1 MVRAGQ
7 VALQRHVRLART
19 LGLRALRR
27 ITVGD
32 PHRIEQPRLPKLVW
46 VVTAVDPGASWTW
59 RQRSPGGTTEA
70 THWVEPLGDGRT
82 RVRQR
87 IEQRGPI
94 GALVGRLMHRTTVRY
109 LAIEGEGLKARSEE
123 RVRAGGPSA

>member
-1 MVRAGQ
+1 
-7 VALQRHVRLART
+7 
-19 LGLRALRR
+19 
-27 ITVGD
+27 
-32 PHRIEQPRLPKLVW
+32 
-46 VVTAVDPGASWTW
+46 VTAVDPGASWTW